1 MTGTLI
7 LHKKPRRLVR
17 PHISRYLSS
26 NPIRMPKRSYF
37 QPGGVF
43 RALHLIPLRCTAH
56 AQTALPF
63 HSFSRYTLL
72 NWINQSERTR
82 KKWRANHCARFQ
94 EQLIRSRVCWR
105 IIGIKDW
112 PIRGKGL
119 KELTNQRK
127 PGRLFKG
134 MFWWKNQ
141 LLGGVPLG
149 LQTLSSRVT
158 SSLSCT
164 PLPRLQEVR
173 IVHKELLSLLDWVIP
188 LTYRSAILIAGSVQS
203 KSE

>member
-1 MTGTLI
+1 M
-7 LHKKPRRLVR
+7 PR
-17 PHISRYLSS
+17 
-26 NPIRMPKRSYF
+26 RSYF

-56 AQTALPF
+56 AHSALLF
-63 HSFSRYTLL
+63 HSFSRYTWL

-82 KKWRANHCARFQ
+82 KKWRANHCAGFQ

-149 LQTLSSRVT
+149 LQTLSSTVYQLAILYPPASLAGSQNSVQIAIIFT
-158 SSLSCT
+158 SPSVFVD
-164 PLPRLQEVR
+164 LPASYPDRWIPPQQIR
-173 IVHKELLSLLDWVIP
+173 IVHK
-188 LTYRSAILIAGSVQS
+188 
-203 KSE
+203 